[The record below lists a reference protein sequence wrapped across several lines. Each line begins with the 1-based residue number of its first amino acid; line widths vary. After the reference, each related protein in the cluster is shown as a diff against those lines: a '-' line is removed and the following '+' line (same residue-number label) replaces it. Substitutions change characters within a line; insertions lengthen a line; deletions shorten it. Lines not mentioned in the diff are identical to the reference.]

1 MADDKYT
8 YFFDSE
14 EEGSDLNLEK
24 FDKREVVNK
33 YEEDDDDEDDINPF
47 DIDFNKVPLEEDNKK
62 SSNIKPLLTEEDLD
76 IIINYDDNKRKNLQF
91 NSEFSQKAKSVK
103 IEGDNLHKKFNDFLI
118 LPKISGQKNIPHS
131 SRLPADYVKQKG
143 EMVEIADAPVK
154 IRKKHHSSVI
164 VNREPNGE
172 VESIEVLC
180 TCGERTLIKFDFAE
194 NEKDFDLTEV
204 FNEKVEDPIDIL
216 EEVDLTGL
224 DVAAN
229 IFGAGQNNQEVD
241 KEFEL
246 ETELM
251 FKNEGID
258 INLKATF
265 DRLMEN
271 NSVYLFK
278 TF

>member
-1 MADDKYT
+1 
-8 YFFDSE
+8 
-14 EEGSDLNLEK
+14 
-24 FDKREVVNK
+24 
-33 YEEDDDDEDDINPF
+33 
-47 DIDFNKVPLEEDNKK
+47 
-62 SSNIKPLLTEEDLD
+62 
-76 IIINYDDNKRKNLQF
+76 
-91 NSEFSQKAKSVK
+91 
-103 IEGDNLHKKFNDFLI
+103 
-118 LPKISGQKNIPHS
+118 
-131 SRLPADYVKQKG
+131 
-143 EMVEIADAPVK
+143 MVEIADAPIK

-194 NEKDFDLTEV
+194 NEKEFDLTEV
-204 FNEKVEDPIDIL
+204 FNEKIEDPIDIL
-216 EEVDLTGL
+216 EEEDLSGL
-224 DVAAN
+224 DIVSN
-229 IFGAGQNNQEVD
+229 IFGSPPMSE
-241 KEFEL
+241 EEEIEHEL

>member
-1 MADDKYT
+1 MAEDNYQ
-8 YFFDSE
+8 YFFDSDNEDNQHLE
-14 EEGSDLNLEK
+14 EFNKID
-24 FDKREVVNK
+24 VVNK
-33 YEEDDDDEDDINPF
+33 IEDDEDDINPF
-47 DIDFNKVPLEEDNKK
+47 DIDFNKTPFEDDETEIEPKV
-62 SSNIKPLLTEEDLD
+62 KPLLTEDDLD

-91 NSEFSQKAKSVK
+91 KYEFSQNAKSVK

-118 LPKISGQKNIPHS
+118 LPKISGQKNFPHS
-131 SRLPADYVKQKG
+131 SRLPSDYVKQKG
-143 EMVEIADAPVK
+143 EMVEIADAPIK

-194 NEKDFDLTEV
+194 NEKEFDLTEV
-204 FNEKVEDPIDIL
+204 FNEKIEDPIDIL
-216 EEVDLTGL
+216 EEEDLSGL
-224 DVAAN
+224 DIVSN
-229 IFGAGQNNQEVD
+229 IFGSPPMSE
-241 KEFEL
+241 EEEIEHEL